1 MTAQDNAATVR
12 ALNEAYN
19 KRDWDGAIAL
29 TAPEVIFVNIAGGKL
44 VELWQNWDQLG
55 LLQQIGAIPAPR

>member
-19 KRDWDGAIAL
+19 KRDWDGAI
-29 TAPEVIFVNIAGGKL
+29 
-44 VELWQNWDQLG
+44 
-55 LLQQIGAIPAPR
+55 PAAR